1 MNKKSEGKNIRIFYF
16 LTIMLTFIVL
26 IIGFVAFRFYAS
38 GLHSNQAEHVY
49 DRYYVMI
56 TDDPRSSFWQSVY
69 KGALDRGIENNVY
82 VELLG
87 STLSEDYSTLELM
100 DIAISSH
107 PDGIMVYAD
116 ESEEMLERINLAS
129 ASGIPVVTL
138 YNDSTL
144 SKRCSFVGIGGYN
157 IGREYGKL
165 IKRIVLDER
174 RNGNERNEADIA
186 VLTDSTQSE
195 DALFSVIVSGLQETL
210 ATGKDIDFSYN
221 ISFVNVDNTNAFS
234 AEESIRDIFAQ
245 DDIPDILV
253 CLNEQNTTCLYQAV
267 VDYNKVGKVSI
278 LGYYDSPTILNAI
291 LHNVVYATA
300 SVDTYNMGQ
309 FCTDALEEYNLLGN
323 TSQYFTTELTII
335 DSNNIAFHLKKEE
348 ESNE

>member
-1 MNKKSEGKNIRIFYF
+1 MKKKSESKNIRIFY
-16 LTIMLTFIVL
+16 LITIVLTFVVL

-38 GLHSNQAEHVY
+38 GLSANQSEHVY

-56 TDDPRSSFWQSVY
+56 TDDPKSSFWQNVY
-69 KGALDRGIENNVY
+69 KGALDKALENNVY

-87 STLSEDYSTLELM
+87 ATLSDDYSTSELM

-107 PDGIMVYAD
+107 PDGIMLYAD
-116 ESEEMLERINLAS
+116 ESEEMLRKINLAS
-129 ASGIPVVTL
+129 DSGIPVVTL

-144 SKRCSFVGIGGYN
+144 SKRCSFVGVGGYN

-165 IKRIVLDER
+165 IKRIALEKKRSGDEKNKLDV
-174 RNGNERNEADIA
+174 A
-186 VLTDSTQSE
+186 VLIDAMQSE
-195 DALFSVIVSGLQETL
+195 DALLSVIVSGLQETL
-210 ATGKDIDFSYN
+210 EVNKDTDFSYN

-234 AEESIRDIFAQ
+234 AEESVRDIFAE

-267 VDYNKVGKVSI
+267 VDYNRVGEVNI
-278 LGYYDSPTILNAI
+278 LGYYDSPTILTAI
-291 LHNVVYATA
+291 LNSVVYATA
-300 SVDTYNMGQ
+300 SIDTYQMGQ

-323 TSQYFTTELTII
+323 TSQYFTTEVTII
-335 DSNNIAFHLKKEE
+335 DSNNVAFHIKKEE